1 MSGAIIDHP
10 IARECPIVNKPAF
23 FSGGLELV
31 VRAMKSR
38 NPTHATKT
46 AGLDKT
52 IFLIWGWPQSSDS
65 LLKFNQL
72 SIEWMWQLLCF
83 YFQAEFIFKG
93 FTHVKDIVKI
103 GPVVAG

>member
-46 AGLDKT
+46 AEARKNHFFDLGLASVIRFIT
-52 IFLIWGWPQSSDS
+52 QIQSA
-65 LLKFNQL
+65 FN
-72 SIEWMWQLLCF
+72 
-83 YFQAEFIFKG
+83 
-93 FTHVKDIVKI
+93 
-103 GPVVAG
+103 